1 MSICEICFI
10 KDKLNICPK
19 CSRNVCSLCIKLS
32 DCDLCILIEMKFA
45 FQYQQHNLQ
54 IEEQE
59 FQLKQ
64 INEKLNT
71 LNQEISLIQKANSL
85 LNKNQNEKCQQLE
98 FQMSQTIIDK
108 QHEFEDIE
116 TEIENQKVKYIYF
129 SMILVYNAN
138 EELNE
143 LKIQQLKLST
153 QNKEL
158 DLKINEAEKE
168 YEVLQETLNLKKQQ
182 IYQILQTLKNKTSLI
197 KGSLDEKHYSQS
209 NLAITLTGKQQKII
223 SGEEKSQNPGLCTG
237 QCLIQ

>member
-19 CSRNVCSLCIKLS
+19 CSRNVCSFCIKLS

-59 FQLKQ
+59 YWLKQ

-85 LNKNQNEKCQQLE
+85 FNKNQNEKCQQLE

-108 QHEFEDIE
+108 QHELEDIE

-129 SMILVYNAN
+129 NMILVYNSN

-143 LKIQQLKLST
+143 LKIYQLKLST

-168 YEVLQETLNLKKQQ
+168 YEVLQETLNQKK
-182 IYQILQTLKNKTSLI
+182 ITNILNLINFEKQNQFNKR
-197 KGSLDEKHYSQS
+197 QFR
-209 NLAITLTGKQQKII
+209 
-223 SGEEKSQNPGLCTG
+223 
-237 QCLIQ
+237 